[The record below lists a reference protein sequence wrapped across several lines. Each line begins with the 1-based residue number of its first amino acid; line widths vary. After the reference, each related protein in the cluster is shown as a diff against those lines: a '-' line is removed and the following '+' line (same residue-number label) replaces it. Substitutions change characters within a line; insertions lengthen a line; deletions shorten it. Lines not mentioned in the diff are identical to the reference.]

1 MNKHTLIIITF
12 VLGIGAVLFADQLL
26 AIFHGMSPLQ
36 AMQMIWT
43 FVLHVAV
50 TTIVGYVVVGLPAI
64 VKPWLRMFLRK
75 RKATHRGMDVQ
86 KTATQRA
93 PRINKDQVLLWM
105 ASQMTKGKATTET
118 RQPSDDIQIKL

>member
-1 MNKHTLIIITF
+1 MNKHILIIITF
-12 VLGIGAVLFADQLL
+12 VLGIGAVLFADQVL
-26 AIFHGMSPLQ
+26 AIFHGMSPLE
-36 AMQMIWT
+36 AMRTIWT

-50 TTIVGYVVVGLPAI
+50 TTILGYVVVGLPAI
-64 VKPWLRMFLRK
+64 AKPWLRMFRQK
-75 RKATHRGMDVQ
+75 RKATHRSMDVQ

-93 PRINKDQVLLWM
+93 PRINKDQVLLWL